1 MSITSVSKRF
11 AAFESLHHGQRP
23 LLLPNAW
30 DAASALLLQDAG
42 FPAVA
47 TTSLGV
53 TAAAGVP
60 DGVGLGRGVV
70 LELAKAL
77 TTRLHVP
84 FSVDIEGGYSDDPA
98 EVADYVAELSAAGIV
113 GVNLEDGRA
122 KGALRPV
129 EQHVAI
135 VRAVT
140 AAAPHV
146 FVNARTDSYWLKTGP
161 AEGRLAET
169 LRRVV
174 AYREAG
180 AHGVFVPGLTD
191 LTDVAVVASTAQAP
205 LNVLWRP
212 DASLAELAGAGVARV
227 STGSALYR
235 TALGA
240 ALRTAR
246 RAREEDLTDE
256 PAAAVGYDAVQAL
269 FAS

>member
-1 MSITSVSKRF
+1 MSITSANERF
-11 AAFESLHHGQRP
+11 AAFESLHRAGQP

-53 TAAAGVP
+53 TAAAGLP
-60 DGVGLGRGVV
+60 DGVGLGRDTV

-77 TTRLHVP
+77 TARLHVP

-98 EVADYVAELSAAGIV
+98 EVADYVAELSAAGVV

-122 KGALRPV
+122 KGSLRPV

-140 AAAPHV
+140 SAVPGV
-146 FVNARTDSYWLKTGP
+146 FVNARTDSYWLKTEP
-161 AEGRLAET
+161 AQGRLDET

-180 AHGVFVPGLTD
+180 AHGIFVPGLTE
-191 LTDVAVVASTAQAP
+191 LADVAVVASTAQAP

-212 DASLAELAGAGVARV
+212 DVSLAELAGAGVARV

-240 ALRTAR
+240 ALATAR
-246 RAREEDLTDE
+246 RAREESVSGE
-256 PAAAVGYDAVQAL
+256 PAEPVGYDSVQAL
-269 FAS
+269 FAD